1 MAYQILKQQF
11 PTDPTKGQPAFMV
24 IEIWAAKLDDN
35 DTHFIFDTLAEAEAK
50 KAELEA
56 AETTTRL
63 YKITEI

>member
-11 PTDPTKGQPAFMV
+11 PTDPSKGEPSFMV
-24 IEIWAAKLDDN
+24 VEIWAAKLDDN
-35 DTHFIFDTLAEAEAK
+35 DEIFTFETIEEAEAK

>member
-11 PTDPTKGQPAFMV
+11 PTDPTKGQPSFMV

-35 DTHFIFDTLAEAEAK
+35 DTNFIFETLAEAEAK

-56 AETTTRL
+56 ADTTTRL
-63 YKITEI
+63 YKISEV

>member
-11 PTDPTKGQPAFMV
+11 PTDTTKGQPEFLV
-24 IEIWAAKLDDN
+24 IDVWASKLTDD
-35 DTHFIFDTLAEAEAK
+35 DIEFIFNTLEEAETK

-56 AETTTRL
+56 IDTTTRI